1 MRGTS
6 KRFLI
11 VAFACVAL
19 SQEFEVVS
27 VKPNKSISYS
37 STFTTDRGRLVAT
50 NVSLRGLIVRAFG
63 VQDYQVEGPD
73 WLGSERFDVSAT
85 FPEALPDK
93 EEYDAAL
100 HAMLQKMLADRFKLV
115 VHREQKIRPVYGLM
129 TDKSG
134 IKFKE
139 APASECDSHGRNN
152 SGTHFAGSC
161 ISMGAFAEFLARRR
175 RDLPAD
181 LPVLDMTGLK
191 GFYNLTLDWVPDV
204 PAVGNGPSGVT
215 MLVAL
220 EEQLGLRLETRKA
233 PIEILMVDEARR
245 APSEN

>member
-1 MRGTS
+1 MAASRSVERAWASVLTHPLRGEWQELNTSGFKTVNSIHMRGTS

-37 STFTTDRGRLVAT
+37 STFTTDRGRLTAT

-129 TDKSG
+129 TDKS
-134 IKFKE
+134 
-139 APASECDSHGRNN
+139 
-152 SGTHFAGSC
+152 
-161 ISMGAFAEFLARRR
+161 
-175 RDLPAD
+175 
-181 LPVLDMTGLK
+181 
-191 GFYNLTLDWVPDV
+191 
-204 PAVGNGPSGVT
+204 
-215 MLVAL
+215 
-220 EEQLGLRLETRKA
+220 
-233 PIEILMVDEARR
+233 
-245 APSEN
+245 